1 MKKSTLFF
9 KVMVLLALLVP
20 WTSWGQSL
28 TDPELPTEATNLD
41 IIGSKNMVLESDGT
55 IPGNNQGDDKP
66 KNFNLDGDFTPI
78 GDNDLTGWTFTG
90 TVHPKDNGLGDN
102 LVVREN
108 GTHVQIKEKNNK
120 PKVSAIY
127 LEVKKDD
134 ETKWVVF
141 GFYESGTT
149 IIDKLNISYTE
160 ENGSKVYNGE
170 AIDADDIKAGLTV
183 SATVGTKTITFAEG
197 EYTITP
203 PTAAVDANEDPGY
216 TFTITI
222 TKEGYVGSGTE
233 TYKIT
238 KRPITIVVKEG
249 ANLEYE
255 VGDAAPTFEAKDYLT
270 VADGTDDN
278 SGLVGSETPTFTGN
292 LTVTGFS
299 TDKAGTFT
307 IEQGSADIT
316 DNTNFKKNNYNPTW
330 SLTDAK
336 ITVKRKTV
344 DPDDIT
350 GTDSDGKTIVGSTES
365 YEVTYDGKEH
375 GVATVKIGETI
386 LDSKDYTVK
395 YDEADTKPK
404 DVKLTDDENE
414 EVVAY
419 TVTISLDEEKY
430 EVEGEKPITGRIKIL
445 QRDLTVKGKDNVTIQ
460 WNGNTMVTTAST
472 YLEFEAEDWASG
484 EGGTLSG
491 DVKIEKNAEGDGY
504 IITKGENTGITWNEG
519 TTDTNYK
526 VDWSALTSGISA
538 GGSPTET
545 EGEDITL
552 DPGAEGEE
560 NVILSNSETT
570 KEYNGY
576 AYLVSQVAGVDI
588 NENNATVTIVK
599 DGADSGENIEI
610 KDVGTY
616 TITVDYTKEGTRYTS
631 TRIFKITPALLT
643 ITVGEQTVQITSMD
657 NLNKDGLSSAKGFTS
672 TITEGEGGN
681 VTVEG
686 LKDTDNVSFEGNSL
700 VLADK
705 ENWALGTNTDA
716 IQLQQDV
723 TDGNYT
729 ITEVKGTLTVQYLIN
744 NDNKEGIIAF
754 NNGETRYYDGT
765 AISAD
770 GITVTIP
777 GIEGNLNSDQYEVTI
792 SAGEGGDTE
801 LADAGTYT
809 ATVTFTEGSNIV
821 IDENVTLSAECEI
834 TKRPLI
840 LYFSFE
846 EGIEKGEELVL
857 GENASVEVAPTND
870 TDNLGFANNDEKAEF
885 DALLGT
891 EITAEFHLGDEQ
903 ANGMY
908 EVILESFTFPVEEV
922 GDDDLTYDN
931 YDVRLLV
938 GHLDADGTGEDQDEV
953 DLPDSEDGGED
964 GNITYTP
971 DEEGDDD
978 VVGVIDPVDPN
989 TGIGGSGTNYRQY
1002 ELKFCETDFFTSL
1015 NDYDEKGLKLFS
1027 RHNKKYTKA
1036 DGSFTVWYEKDGV
1049 KNAEYGDYR
1058 IYISRNGAKGN
1069 YTELKLDE
1077 VSDYFQIRNVQS
1089 DIYVRIYYGTG
1100 FPVANEEISATEARA
1115 YSQAGKIVVITPEP
1129 TDVQIISMA
1138 GTVVANASVAGQQEF
1153 ANLTEGVYIVR
1164 MGETVIKLQV
1174 RN

>member
-28 TDPELPTEATNLD
+28 TDPELPTGATDLD

-90 TVHPKDNGLGDN
+90 TVHPKANGFGDN
-102 LVVREN
+102 LVVHEN
-108 GTHVQIKEKNNK
+108 GTQVQIKGKNNK
-120 PKVSAIY
+120 PTVSAIY

-149 IIDKLNISYTE
+149 IIDKLNIGYTE
-160 ENGSKVYNGE
+160 ENGSKFYNGE

-222 TKEGYVGSGTE
+222 TKEGYVGSGTG

-249 ANLEYE
+249 ADLEYE
-255 VGDAAPTFEAKDYLT
+255 VGDAAPTEFKAEDYLT
-270 VADGTDDN
+270 VTNGTDAN
-278 SGLVGSETPTFTGN
+278 SGLVSSETPTFTGN
-292 LTVTGFS
+292 LKVSEFS
-299 TDKAGTFT
+299 TEKAGTFT

-316 DNTNFKKNNYNPTW
+316 DNASTGFKKNNYAPTW

-336 ITVKRKTV
+336 ITVKKKTV
-344 DPDDIT
+344 DPEDIT
-350 GTDSDGKTIVGSTES
+350 LEDENGKAITDDYSVEYDGKGHGVAKVKLDDVELTEGADKD
-365 YEVTYDGKEH
+365 YTVTYDG
-375 GVATVKIGETI
+375 ET
-386 LDSKDYTVK
+386 D
-395 YDEADTKPK
+395 KPV
-404 DVKLTDDENE
+404 DVKLTDETVE
-414 EVVAY
+414 AY
-419 TVTISLDEEKY
+419 TATITLNVEKY
-430 EVEGEKPITGRIKIL
+430 EVKDGKPITGSIKIL

-472 YLEFEAEDWASG
+472 YLEFEAEDWVSG

-491 DVKIEKNAEGDGY
+491 DVKIENNAEGDGY

-538 GGSPTET
+538 GGSPTE
-545 EGEDITL
+545 GDDITL

-570 KEYNGY
+570 KEYNGC
-576 AYLVSQVAGVDI
+576 AYTVSKVADVDI
-588 NENNATVTIVK
+588 NKDNANLTILK
-599 DGADSGENIEI
+599 EGAEPGDNIVI

-616 TITVDYTKEGTRYTS
+616 TITVEYTKDGTRYTS
-631 TRIFKITPALLT
+631 TRIFKITPASLT
-643 ITVGEQTVQITSMD
+643 ITVEDQSVEITDMAS
-657 NLNKDGLSSAKGFTS
+657 LSKEALAKKLTEL
-672 TITEGEGGN
+672 TTEGEDAN

-686 LKDTDNVSFEGNSL
+686 LKGTDDVSFVGNSL

-705 ENWALGTNTDA
+705 DNWALGANTEA
-716 IQLQQDV
+716 IQLQNDV

-729 ITEVKGTLTVQYLIN
+729 IMVVKGMLNVKYLIN
-744 NDNKEGIIAF
+744 DKNKDGIIVF
-754 NNGETRYYDGT
+754 NNGKTRYYDGT
-765 AISAD
+765 AISED
-770 GITVTIP
+770 DITVTIP
-777 GIEGNLNSDQYEVTI
+777 GIEGNLGSEQYEVTI
-792 SAGEGGDTE
+792 SAGEGGDEE

-809 ATVTFTEGSNIV
+809 ATVAFKDGSNIV
-821 IDENVTLSAECEI
+821 IDKNVTLSAECKI
-834 TKRPLI
+834 AKRPLI

-857 GENASVEVAPTND
+857 GKNASVEVAPEG
-870 TDNLGFANNDEKAEF
+870 TDNLGFADGEKAEF
-885 DALLGT
+885 DALVGT
-891 EITAEFHLGDEQ
+891 EITAEFHLGNEQ
-903 ANGMY
+903 ANGTY
-908 EVILESFTFPVEEV
+908 EVILDSFTFPVEEV
-922 GDDDLTYDN
+922 DDDDLTYDN
-931 YDVRLLV
+931 YNVTLLV
-938 GHLDADGTGEDQDEV
+938 GHLDADGTGEDKGEV
-953 DLPDSEDGGED
+953 ELPDSGSEEEDENGD
-964 GNITYTP
+964 ITYTP
-971 DEEGDDD
+971 GDEDED

-1002 ELKFCETDFFTSL
+1002 ELNFCETDFFPNLT
-1015 NDYDEKGLKLFS
+1015 DYDKEGLKLFS
-1027 RHNKKYTKA
+1027 RHDRKYTKA

-1058 IYISRNGAKGN
+1058 IYISRNGANGN

-1089 DIYVRIYYGTG
+1089 NIYVRIYYGTG
-1100 FPVANEEISATEARA
+1100 FPVANEEITATDVRA
-1115 YSQAGKIVVITPEP
+1115 YAQANKIVVITPEP
-1129 TDVQIISMA
+1129 TDVQVISMA
-1138 GTVVANASVAGQQEF
+1138 GAVVATDQVTGQREF
-1153 ANLTEGVYIVR
+1153 ANLAEGVYIVC

>member
-28 TDPELPTEATNLD
+28 IDPRLPDGATQAD
-41 IIGSKNMVLESDGT
+41 IIGSRSMVLKSDGS
-55 IPGNNQGDDKP
+55 IPGENNQKG
-66 KNFNLDGDFTPI
+66 KNFSLSEFTAI
-78 GDNDLTGWTFTG
+78 GDNDLSGWSFTG
-90 TVHPKDNGLGDN
+90 TIFPEETGLKEVSFPGGD
-102 LVVREN
+102 L
-108 GTHVQIKEKNNK
+108 VQIKDKIAK
-120 PKVSAIY
+120 PTVSAIY
-127 LEVKKDD
+127 FEVKNAAGEK
-134 ETKWVVF
+134 KWVVY
-141 GFYESGTT
+141 GFAPEGTPT
-149 IIDKLNISYTE
+149 IKDVKATYTVGG
-160 ENGSKVYNGE
+160 GSRYYNGE
-170 AIDADDIKAGLTV
+170 KLTEEKIKKGLTV
-183 SATVGTKTITFAEG
+183 TATIDGKSNTSIDS
-197 EYTITP
+197 YTITIP
-203 PTAAVDANEDPGY
+203 DEATDAGTY
-216 TFTITI
+216 SITI
-222 TKEGYVGSGTE
+222 NVTGTYVGATQTTVSYE
-233 TYKIT
+233 IK

-255 VGDAAPTFEAKDYLT
+255 VGDAAPTEFKAEDYLT
-270 VADGTDDN
+270 VADGTDK
-278 SGLVGSETPTFTGN
+278 SGLVGSEIPTFTGN

-299 TDKAGTFT
+299 TEKAGTFT
-307 IEQGSADIT
+307 IEKGEVDIT
-316 DNTNFKKNNYNPTW
+316 DNESTGFKKNNYNPTW
-330 SLTDAK
+330 SLIDAK

-395 YDEADTKPK
+395 YDEADTKPTN
-404 DVKLTDDENE
+404 VKITDK
-414 EVVAY
+414 EVAAY
-419 TVTISLDEEKY
+419 TVTIRLNEDKY
-430 EVEGEKPITGRIKIL
+430 EVKGGKPITGSIKIL

-472 YLEFEAEDWASG
+472 YLEFEAEDWVSG

-538 GGSPTET
+538 GGSPTE
-545 EGEDITL
+545 GEDITL

-576 AYLVSQVAGVDI
+576 AYSVSQVAGVDI

-599 DGADSGENIEI
+599 EGADSEENIEI

-631 TRIFKITPALLT
+631 IRIFKITPAPLT
-643 ITVGEQTVQITSMD
+643 ITVAEQTVQITSMD
-657 NLNKDGLSSAKGFTS
+657 NLNKEGLSSAEAGFTS
-672 TITEGEGGN
+672 AIKTDEGGN

-686 LKDTDNVSFEGNSL
+686 LKGPDVVSFDGNSFTL
-700 VLADK
+700 AEKEWVLG
-705 ENWALGTNTDA
+705 ENVEA
-716 IQLQQDV
+716 INLAQDV
-723 TDGNYT
+723 TVTTDDSKNYDV
-729 ITEVKGTLTVQYLIN
+729 EVKAGTLNVIFLIN
-744 NDNKEGIIAF
+744 EENKDQFISFTNGDNE
-754 NNGETRYYDGT
+754 RVYDGIGLT
-765 AISAD
+765 DSDVKLNIEEAEYSVAFSAKETD
-770 GITVTIP
+770 GDNEEYV
-777 GIEGNLNSDQYEVTI
+777 
-792 SAGEGGDTE
+792 
-801 LADAGTYT
+801 DAGTYT
-809 ATVTFTEGSNIV
+809 VTVTITNLEELPYELAEGVNLTA
-821 IDENVTLSAECEI
+821 DYTI

-908 EVILESFTFPVEEV
+908 EVILDSFTFPVEEV
-922 GDDDLTYDN
+922 GDGDLTYDN
-931 YDVRLLV
+931 YDVSLLV
-938 GHLDADGTGEDQDEV
+938 GHLDAEGTGEDQTEV
-953 DLPDSEDGGED
+953 DLPDSEEGDED
-964 GNITYTP
+964 GDGEITYKP
-971 DEEGDDD
+971 DGEGDDDD

-989 TGIGGSGTNYRQY
+989 TGIGGSGINYRQY
-1002 ELKFCETDFFTSL
+1002 ELNFCETDFLTRL
-1015 NDYDEKGLKLFS
+1015 NDYDTEGLKLFS
-1027 RHNKKYTKA
+1027 RHDKKYTKA
-1036 DGSFTVWYEKDGV
+1036 GGSFTVWYEKDGV

-1058 IYISRNGAKGN
+1058 IYISRNGANGN

-1100 FPVANEEISATEARA
+1100 FPVANEEITATDVRA
-1115 YSQAGKIVVITPEP
+1115 YAQANKIVVITPEP

-1138 GTVVANASVAGQQEF
+1138 GAVVATDQVIGQREF
-1153 ANLTEGVYIVR
+1153 ANLAEGVYIVR